1 MTSDICDQPSHVS
14 GHAMVQH
21 HTLYEVTQAM
31 TVDSTSMR
39 KHLLQLLQSARSGSP
54 AMDVLVVGTLILI
67 MLALCI
73 SAAAHLRETERK
85 EETRANERSEPKA
98 EPREEISRPEFRPPR
113 RSQGFRDFETGS
125 SSRSASRF
133 WRPKL
138 TQLPREK
145 RLLHWE
151 MSQQLLGERQRF
163 ILTIRQKEDTF
174 VRIRVNEFEEYG
186 ITLWD
191 NSDRLLASVKTELLH
206 TTEWKSPE
214 ICNEKDEVFAEVS
227 KDSIFG
233 GAGMLLPDQISFWR
247 QRFVVKD
254 VTTGSAIFRLEGT
267 LEDRR
272 MRILD
277 SFGNKAC
284 QVETMNTPSEKIIE
298 VEEDSDPVLMLCMI
312 FAAEKMRLV
321 LRNASGW
328 QT

>member
-1 MTSDICDQPSHVS
+1 MP
-14 GHAMVQH
+14 
-21 HTLYEVTQAM
+21 
-31 TVDSTSMR
+31 
-39 KHLLQLLQSARSGSP
+39 
-54 AMDVLVVGTLILI
+54 
-67 MLALCI
+67 
-73 SAAAHLRETERK
+73 
-85 EETRANERSEPKA
+85 
-98 EPREEISRPEFRPPR
+98 
-113 RSQGFRDFETGS
+113 
-125 SSRSASRF
+125 
-133 WRPKL
+133 
-138 TQLPREK
+138 
-145 RLLHWE
+145 
-151 MSQQLLGERQRF
+151 QLLGERQRF

-174 VRIRVNEFEEYG
+174 VRIRVNEFEESG

-191 NSDRLLASVKTELLH
+191 NSDRLLASVKTESLH

-214 ICNEKDEVFAEVS
+214 ICNNQDEVFAEVS
-227 KDSIFG
+227 KDSIF

-254 VTTGSAIFRLEGT
+254 VKTGSAIFRLEGT

-284 QVETMNTPSEKIIE
+284 QVETCNTPSEKIME

>member
-1 MTSDICDQPSHVS
+1 MTSDVCDRPSHVTS
-14 GHAMVQH
+14 HAMLQH

-39 KHLLQLLQSARSGSP
+39 KNLVQLLQSARSGSP
-54 AMDVLVVGTLILI
+54 ALDVLVIGTLILI

-85 EETRANERSEPKA
+85 EETRHVERSEPKP
-98 EPREEISRPEFRPPR
+98 EPREENQRPDFRPPR
-113 RSQGFRDFETGS
+113 RSQGFLDFETGP

-138 TQLPREK
+138 TQLKREK

-151 MSQQLLGERQRF
+151 MPQQLLGERQRF

-174 VRIRVNEFEEYG
+174 VRMRVNEFEGSG
-186 ITLWD
+186 ITIWD

-214 ICNEKDEVFAEVS
+214 ICNDQDEVFAEVS

-254 VTTGSAIFRLEGT
+254 ATTGSAIFRLEGT

-284 QVETMNTPSEKIIE
+284 QVETCNTASEKIME